1 MLDKILKDLR
11 ETLLFDCVRNS
22 NNQLEMNA
30 KASPLVKSI
39 GVSINLEKATNL
51 AQKQDNKDFP
61 YITIVNRRTDFL
73 ERESAY
79 YFWNRHLYDIYTFAK
94 LTDDRDLL
102 GYKAVKE
109 VDAIRNKIQF
119 AIQGR
124 KYDKNQSPVL
134 LYDAEYELVEA
145 TLVIHRTTMAI
156 EVRESYVGMGV
167 EVQPCELID
176 EWDIDLTAKHNK
188 VDETKDENAII
199 PLVQEVRQ
207 SVEFVIIKIVEK
219 ILR

>member
-1 MLDKILKDLR
+1 MLDRILKDLR

-22 NNQLEMNA
+22 DNQLEMNA
-30 KASPLVKSI
+30 KVNPLVKSI
-39 GVSINLEKATNL
+39 GVSINLEKAVNL

-79 YFWNRHLYDIYTFAK
+79 YFWNRHLYDIYVFVK
-94 LTDDRDLL
+94 LTDDKDLR

-109 VDAIRNKIQF
+109 VDAIRNRIQF

-134 LYDAEYELVEA
+134 LYDAEYESVEA
-145 TLVIHRTTMAI
+145 NLVIHRTTFAI
-156 EVRESYVGMGV
+156 EVLESYVGMGV
-167 EVQPCELID
+167 EIQPCELISQ
-176 EWDIDLTAKHNK
+176 WDINMTTKHNK
-188 VDETKDENAII
+188 VDDTQDENAII
-199 PLVQEVRQ
+199 PLVRRFGSE
-207 SVEFVIIKIVEK
+207 
-219 ILR
+219 